1 MSAGT
6 KRKRLTLETFAETP
20 DDFGDATAGTYTK
33 LATVWASVQ
42 PLRGR
47 ELAQFQQV
55 SADVTHRIKMRYR
68 SDLAVLTP
76 KDRAVLGSRNFD
88 ILSVI
93 NVREANVEMELMCKE
108 HL

>member
-6 KRKRLTLETFAETP
+6 KKKRLTLETYAETP
-20 DDFGDATAGTYTK
+20 DSFGDAMVGQYTT

-55 SADVTHRIKMRYR
+55 SADVTHRIKMRY
-68 SDLAVLTP
+68 SAALAVLTP

-93 NVREANVEMELMCKE
+93 NVREANG
-108 HL
+108 